1 MSYTHTEHH
10 LWALVRRL
18 ENDRAL
24 LRELTPATDKG
35 THTELLRHLG
45 AAEVAARRLLI
56 EQVGV
61 SGEERGGFV

>member
-1 MSYTHTEHH
+1 MSYTHTENR

-24 LRELTPATDKG
+24 LRELPSAADDS
-35 THTELLRHLG
+35 THAELLRHLG
-45 AAEVAARRLLI
+45 AAEVAARRLLV

-61 SGEERGGFV
+61 NGEERGGFV